1 MSAIDSPSACVYVDS
16 TRAELRSVSAIAST
30 VGDGLQVRRHGVTA
44 AGSVMVH
51 PAGKWRETIQSWLDA
66 RTNEALVAIS
76 NLLDGRTVDRHPGVL
91 VVFSA
96 VHDARPR
103 PTVLRLLLR
112 LAPANK
118 PPTGFLRD
126 IVVEQSGE
134 HRGSFDIKQAGLLAI
149 VGIAR
154 YAGLAAVPRA
164 RARCRVWNLRELT
177 GNYPESDATT
187 LEEAWRR

>member
-1 MSAIDSPSACVYVDS
+1 
-16 TRAELRSVSAIAST
+16 
-30 VGDGLQVRRHGVTA
+30 VTA

-51 PAGKWRETIQSWLDA
+51 PMGMWRGTIQSWLDA

-76 NLLDGRTVDRHPGVL
+76 NLLVGRTVDRHPGAL

-96 VHDARPR
+96 VHDARKR
-103 PTVLRLLLR
+103 PTVPRLLLG

-134 HRGSFDIKQAGLLAI
+134 RRGRFDIKQAGLLPI

-154 YAGLAAVPRA
+154 YAGLAAAPRA
-164 RARCRVWNLRELT
+164 
-177 GNYPESDATT
+177 
-187 LEEAWRR
+187 